1 LADAALAASNYG
13 KLYPVSMAIAATFL
27 KAFINIC
34 GIEAELTI
42 PNSKDNPVILEAPY

>member
-1 LADAALAASNYG
+1 
-13 KLYPVSMAIAATFL
+13 L

-42 PNSKDNPVILEAPY
+42 PNSKDNPVMLEAPYLKKSKIYSEVELKTLGLIITPSS